1 MPNIQTKSLE
11 LVKFPATFGDYTFE
25 FIATS
30 LRDEKLLFTTYKE
43 RSFCLQIIQ
52 RESNFLIKGDKLTRI
67 SPVSIIQN
75 ALKSFA
81 KLHNLTLTFSNIE
94 TKNESQKPKGD
105 LKILKN
111 ASYFE
116 KDFKYDKELWIEV
129 GFGSGRHLL
138 HQAKENPNIQ
148 FIGLEI
154 HRPSIEQVIK
164 QCKIQEID
172 NIIISDFDA
181 RVFMQLIKSNSVGR
195 IFVHFPVPW
204 DKKPHRRIIS
214 KSFIEESLRVLKIEG
229 SLELRT
235 DSENYFAYSY
245 ETMQALEIYELNI
258 RKNHDLKISSKYEDR
273 WKRQEKNIYDI
284 TLINY
289 NESKEKEPTPKLTF
303 DKKVN
308 FADIKKRFTKHIVR
322 DEDCFVHFEEIYQA
336 SENSGMIKLSL
347 GAYEKCEHKYLL
359 FKNNMVQYFP
369 NVSLQ
374 IVQNYKSHQKIK
386 EFLYVK

>member
-1 MPNIQTKSLE
+1 MPNIKTKRLE
-11 LVKFPATFGDYTFE
+11 LVTFPATFGEYTFE
-25 FIATS
+25 FIVTS
-30 LRDEKLLFTTYKE
+30 NKDEKLLFTTYHKK
-43 RSFCLQIIQ
+43 SFCLQIIK
-52 RESNFLIKGDKLTRI
+52 REFDFLIKGDKLTRI

-94 TKNESQKPKGD
+94 PKNENQKPKGN
-105 LKILKN
+105 LEMLKN

-116 KDFKYDKELWIEV
+116 KDFKYDKELWIEI

-181 RVFMQLIKSNSVGR
+181 RVFMQLLKSNSIKRV
-195 IFVHFPVPW
+195 FVHFPVPW
-204 DKKPHRRIIS
+204 DKKPHRRVIS
-214 KSFIEESLRVLKIEG
+214 KSFIEEALRVLKVNG
-229 SLELRT
+229 SLEIRT
-235 DSENYFAYSY
+235 DSENYFTYSY
-245 ETMQALEIYELNI
+245 ETIQNLGKYELKI

-273 WKRQEKNIYDI
+273 WKKKEKNIYDI
-284 TLINY
+284 TLINQDK
-289 NESKEKEPTPKLTF
+289 SKEKKSISKLTF
-303 DKKVN
+303 EKEIN
-308 FADIKKRFTKHIVR
+308 FADIKKRFTKHVIR
-322 DEDCFVHFEEIYQA
+322 EEDYFVHFEEIYKTCG
-336 SENSGMIKLSL
+336 NFGMIKLSL
-347 GAYEKCEHKYLL
+347 GSYEKCEHKYLL